1 MSDQT
6 TARTRGKAAG
16 GRAGSTSAQ
25 APVPSDNRSR
35 VVLAVLLVAVLA
47 LPLSRPVL
55 PSYNYVLQIG
65 LVTFM
70 WIALA
75 SSWNI
80 LGGFAGYISL
90 GHNVFFAVGGYVSGL
105 VLLYFGVSPL
115 ASALFSGAVALVL
128 GLLVGLI
135 TLRTRGPGFIIST
148 IALLLMVRLWFDN
161 WQVLGG
167 SNGLSLPLPPFP
179 APWAKVPFYYA
190 MLVAAVG
197 SVYLAYRV
205 RHSKFGLGLR
215 AIAEDEVKAEVS
227 GIDTRMY
234 KILAFAVSVFWVAV
248 VGAVWGYSIAYLRP
262 TVFLTIAVAAEMV
275 LMVIIGGK
283 GTVAGPV
290 VGAVLLVFVNEFSVS
305 RFGSSELNI
314 VVTGV
319 LLLVV
324 LLFFPAGIVGSLRE
338 RRRLP
343 RILDWD

>member
-1 MSDQT
+1 MSERI
-6 TARTRGKAAG
+6 A
-16 GRAGSTSAQ
+16 
-25 APVPSDNRSR
+25 PSDTRSR
-35 VVLAVLLVAVLA
+35 VVLALVLVALLA
-47 LPLSRPVL
+47 LPLLRPVL
-55 PSYNYVLQIG
+55 PTYNYVLQIT

-70 WIALA
+70 WIAMA

-80 LGGFAGYISL
+80 LGGFASYISL

-105 VLLYFGVSPL
+105 LLVHYGVSPFV
-115 ASALFSGAVALVL
+115 SAPLSGVVALAL
-128 GLLVGLI
+128 GLLIGLI
-135 TLRTRGPGFIIST
+135 TLRTRGPAFIIST

-161 WQVLGG
+161 WDALGG
-167 SNGLSLPLPPFP
+167 SNGLSLPLPPFS
-179 APWAKVPFYYA
+179 AAWGKAPFYYG
-190 MLVAAVG
+190 MLVAAAG

-215 AIAEDEVKAEVS
+215 AIAQDEIKAEVA

-248 VGAVWGYSIAYLRP
+248 VGALWGYSLAYLRP

-290 VGAVLLVFVNEFSVS
+290 VGAVLLVFVNEFSVA

>member
-1 MSDQT
+1 M
-6 TARTRGKAAG
+6 
-16 GRAGSTSAQ
+16 
-25 APVPSDNRSR
+25 
-35 VVLAVLLVAVLA
+35 
-47 LPLSRPVL
+47 
-55 PSYNYVLQIG
+55 
-65 LVTFM
+65 
-70 WIALA
+70 A

-80 LGGFAGYISL
+80 LGGFTGYISL

-105 VLLYFGVSPL
+105 LLIHYGLSPL
-115 ASALFSGAVALVL
+115 LTALFSGVVAVAI
-128 GLLVGLI
+128 GLLIGLI
-135 TLRTRGPGFIIST
+135 TLRTRGPAFIIST

-161 WQVLGG
+161 WDVLGG
-167 SNGLSLPLPPFP
+167 SNGLSLPLPPF
-179 APWAKVPFYYA
+179 AGPWAKAPFYYG

-197 SVYLAYRV
+197 AVYLAYRV
-205 RHSKFGLGLR
+205 RHSKCGLGLR
-215 AIAEDEVKAEVS
+215 AIAQDEVKAEVA
-227 GIDTRMY
+227 GVDTRMY

-248 VGAVWGYSIAYLRP
+248 VGAMWGYSIAYLRP
-262 TVFLTIAVAAEMV
+262 TVFMTIAIAAEMV

-290 VGAVLLVFVNEFSVS
+290 VGAVLLVFVNEFSVA
-305 RFGSSELNI
+305 RFGSSELNL

>member
-1 MSDQT
+1 MTRQT
-6 TARTRGKAAG
+6 ADAAAAPSGKAPASTPVPAGERPDRTR
-16 GRAGSTSAQ
+16 
-25 APVPSDNRSR
+25 R
-35 VVLAVLLVAVLA
+35 VVLAVVLVALVA
-47 LPLSRPVL
+47 LPLLRPVM
-55 PSYNYVLQIG
+55 PTYNYVLQLG

-70 WIALA
+70 WITMA

-80 LGGFAGYISL
+80 LGGFTGYISL
-90 GHNVFFAVGGYVSGL
+90 GHNVFFGVGGYVSGL
-105 VLLYFGVSPL
+105 ALLHFGVSPFVT
-115 ASALFSGAVALVL
+115 ALGAGVAAVVI
-128 GLLVGLI
+128 GLLIGLI
-135 TLRTRGPGFIIST
+135 TLRTRGPAFIIST

-161 WQVLGG
+161 WDVIGG
-167 SNGLSLPLPPFP
+167 SNGVSLTLPPFP
-179 APWAKVPFYYA
+179 AAWAKAPFYYG

-197 SVYLAYRV
+197 AVYLAYRV

-215 AIAEDEVKAEVS
+215 AIAQDEIKAEVA

-234 KILAFAVSVFWVAV
+234 KILAFAISVFWVAV
-248 VGAVWGYSIAYLRP
+248 VGALWGYSLSYLRP

-290 VGAVLLVFVNEFSVS
+290 VGAVLLVFVNEFSIA

-324 LLFFPAGIVGSLRE
+324 LLFFPAGVVGTLRE

>member
-1 MSDQT
+1 MAKQT
-6 TARTRGKAAG
+6 AGPAAAVPGGEVPPTAVPAATRPD
-16 GRAGSTSAQ
+16 R
-25 APVPSDNRSR
+25 RR
-35 VVLAVLLVAVLA
+35 RIVLVMALVALLG
-47 LPLSRPVL
+47 LPLLRPVL
-55 PSYNYVLQIG
+55 PTYNYVLQIG

-70 WIALA
+70 WVAMA

-105 VLLYFGVSPL
+105 ALLYFEVSPFV
-115 ASALFSGAVALVL
+115 SALGAGVVAVVV
-128 GLLVGLI
+128 GLLIGLI
-135 TLRTRGPGFIIST
+135 TLRTRGPAFIIST

-161 WQVLGG
+161 WDLIGG
-167 SNGLSLPLPPFP
+167 SNGVSLTLPPFP
-179 APWAKVPFYYA
+179 VAWAKAPFYYG
-190 MLVAAVG
+190 MLAAAVG

-215 AIAEDEVKAEVS
+215 AIAQDEIKAEVA

-234 KILAFAVSVFWVAV
+234 KILAFAISVFWVAV
-248 VGAVWGYSIAYLRP
+248 VGAMWGYSLSYLRP
-262 TVFLTIAVAAEMV
+262 TIFLTIAVAAEMV

-290 VGAVLLVFVNEFSVS
+290 VGAVLLVFVNEFSIA

-319 LLLVV
+319 LLLIV
-324 LLFFPAGIVGSLRE
+324 LLFFPAGVVGTLRE

>member
-1 MSDQT
+1 MAKQT
-6 TARTRGKAAG
+6 ADPAAAVENG
-16 GRAGSTSAQ
+16 E
-25 APVPSDNRSR
+25 APVPTPPDAQTPDWTRR
-35 VVLAVLLVAVLA
+35 IVLAVVLAALLA
-47 LPLSRPVL
+47 LPLLRPVM
-55 PSYNYVLQIG
+55 PTYNYVLQIG

-70 WIALA
+70 WVAMA

-80 LGGFAGYISL
+80 LGGFTGYISL
-90 GHNVFFAVGGYVSGL
+90 GHNVFFAVGGYISGL
-105 VLLYFGVSPL
+105 ALLYFGVSPFIT
-115 ASALFSGAVALVL
+115 ALGAGVVAVVI
-128 GLLVGLI
+128 GLLIGLI
-135 TLRTRGPGFIIST
+135 TLRTRGPAFIIST

-161 WQVLGG
+161 WDAIGG
-167 SNGLSLPLPPFP
+167 SNGVSLTLPPFP
-179 APWAKVPFYYA
+179 IAWAKAPFYYG
-190 MLVAAVG
+190 MLVAAAG

-215 AIAEDEVKAEVS
+215 AIAQDEIKAEVA

-234 KILAFAVSVFWVAV
+234 KILAFAISVFWVAV
-248 VGAVWGYSIAYLRP
+248 VGALWGYSLSYLRP
-262 TVFLTIAVAAEMV
+262 TAFLTIAVAAEMV

-290 VGAVLLVFVNEFSVS
+290 VGAVLLVFVNEFSIA

-319 LLLVV
+319 LLLIV
-324 LLFFPAGIVGSLRE
+324 LLFFPAGVVGTLRE

>member
-1 MSDQT
+1 MSNQTAVDQPT
-6 TARTRGKAAG
+6 GAEPASTVAPAG
-16 GRAGSTSAQ
+16 R
-25 APVPSDNRSR
+25 PSDTRSR
-35 VVLAVLLVAVLA
+35 VILAVLLLALLA
-47 LPLSRPVL
+47 LPLLRSLL
-55 PSYNYVLQIG
+55 PTYNYVLQIS

-70 WIALA
+70 WITMA

-105 VLLYFGVSPL
+105 LLVHYGVSPFV
-115 ASALFSGAVALVL
+115 SALLSGVVALAL
-128 GLLVGLI
+128 GLLIGLI
-135 TLRTRGPGFIIST
+135 TLRTRGPAFIIST

-161 WQVLGG
+161 WDVLGG

-179 APWAKVPFYYA
+179 ANWGKAPFYYG
-190 MLVAAVG
+190 MLAAAVG

-215 AIAEDEVKAEVS
+215 AIAQDEIKAEVA

-248 VGAVWGYSIAYLRP
+248 VGAMWGYSLAYLRP

-290 VGAVLLVFVNEFSVS
+290 VGAALLVFVNEFSVA

-324 LLFFPAGIVGSLRE
+324 LLFFPAGVVGSLRE